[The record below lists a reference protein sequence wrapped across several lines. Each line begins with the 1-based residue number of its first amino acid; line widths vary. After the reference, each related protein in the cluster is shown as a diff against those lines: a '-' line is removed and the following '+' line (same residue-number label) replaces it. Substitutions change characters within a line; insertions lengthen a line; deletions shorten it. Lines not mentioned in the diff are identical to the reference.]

1 MRAQGPIELSVM
13 DLRLLALAQRIVP
26 GLQREEW
33 ARAWYG
39 ELWHAR
45 QRTRGPVLVWG
56 LLRDALWLRC
66 ESLRMAHGGTAG
78 LCVASLTSL
87 CLVSLIFALVS
98 IGTLHGLAQRL
109 DVEFLHFMFQTPS
122 IVFVAFATSPP
133 RHSEQGAIGKTLF
146 RLKRQIFF
154 LTKTALVLVL
164 TFLASIDLC
173 QSMHDAYPR
182 TAGLVQIFFFV
193 FLALLGLRWSFQD
206 QHQRCKQCLRSL
218 QTPARV
224 GRPSHNLLEWN
235 GTELLC
241 RDGHGL
247 LNVPEME
254 TSWCQ
259 ASHWSYQ
266 DRKLA

>member
-1 MRAQGPIELSVM
+1 MRAQGPTNLSDM
-13 DLRLLALAQRIVP
+13 DRRLLTLAQRIVP
-26 GLQREEW
+26 GPEREEW

-45 QRTRGPVLVWG
+45 QRKCGPELAWG
-56 LLRDALWLRC
+56 LLSDALWLRC
-66 ESLRMAHGGTAG
+66 ESWRVTHGGTAG
-78 LCVASLTSL
+78 LCVASLTAL
-87 CLVSLIFALVS
+87 CVVGMIFALVS
-98 IGTLHGLAQRL
+98 IGSLHGLEQRL
-109 DVEFLHFMFQTPS
+109 AVEFPRFMLQMPL

-133 RHSEQGAIGKTLF
+133 RPIEQDATGKQIF
-146 RLKRQIFF
+146 RLRRQIFF

-164 TFLASIDLC
+164 TFVASIDLC
-173 QSMHDAYPR
+173 QSIHDAYPR

-218 QTPARV
+218 ETPSRV

-259 ASHWSYQ
+259 SSHWRYQ
-266 DRKLA
+266 ERKLA